1 VDSGGAEGAGE
12 PDDGV
17 ATDSGG
23 VGGVSDSDGKVSG
36 CACSGA
42 PAPRGG
48 LLALGLGLLGL
59 VGLRRRR

>member
-1 VDSGGAEGAGE
+1 
-12 PDDGV
+12 
-17 ATDSGG
+17 